1 MKHAAGDSSRAPAEA
16 QMDSLTRSDRL
27 ATAAQAAA
35 LRAEDI
41 KARGLSA
48 AAQRAEGGR
57 LKTRRLDPPRP
68 QGPPPGR
75 PAWRRR
81 AFIFGCFDSEAAS
94 RRRDRFSSVAT
105 DAVRRGIGAVACRL
119 ASWFG
124 LGPLLGV
131 RTAAGPT
138 SNATG
143 ATDAGAA
150 WALGQVWGLDGQ
162 GGAQVRAAS
171 EIVQAT

>member
-1 MKHAAGDSSRAPAEA
+1 MRRAGDSRPAA
-16 QMDSLTRSDRL
+16 WTRL
-27 ATAAQAAA
+27 AH
-35 LRAEDI
+35 RA
-41 KARGLSA
+41 
-48 AAQRAEGGR
+48 
-57 LKTRRLDPPRP
+57 RRLE
-68 QGPPPGR
+68 GPPPGR
-75 PAWRRR
+75 P
-81 AFIFGCFDSEAAS
+81 
-94 RRRDRFSSVAT
+94 RDRFSSVAT

-124 LGPLLGV
+124 LGPLLGA

-171 EIVQAT
+171 EIVKAT